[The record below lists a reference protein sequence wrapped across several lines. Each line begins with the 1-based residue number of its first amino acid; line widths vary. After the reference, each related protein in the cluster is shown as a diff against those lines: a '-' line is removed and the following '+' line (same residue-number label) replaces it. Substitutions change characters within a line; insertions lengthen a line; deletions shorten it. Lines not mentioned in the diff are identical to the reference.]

1 MIKDNL
7 ILNLYSYEN
16 INTQTKSTT
25 KIIGDEK
32 KTIIYMWPIEN
43 PESIDS
49 LRATV
54 ELPPLSW
61 YLDKVKQTYG
71 NDVIWDS
78 SLTPDEVKAELSKN
92 D

>member
-32 KTIIYMWPIEN
+32 KTIIYMWPIKN

>member
-7 ILNLYSYEN
+7 ILILYSYEN
-16 INTQTKSTT
+16 INTQPNSTT
-25 KIIGDEK
+25 KIIGDE
-32 KTIIYMWPIEN
+32 TQTLIYMWPIEN

>member
-16 INTQTKSTT
+16 INTQTKLTT

-49 LRATV
+49 LRATA
-54 ELPPLSW
+54 ELPPLPW

-71 NDVIWDS
+71 NDVILVS
-78 SLTPDEVKAELSKN
+78 YLTTDDVQA
-92 D
+92 

>member
-49 LRATV
+49 LRATI